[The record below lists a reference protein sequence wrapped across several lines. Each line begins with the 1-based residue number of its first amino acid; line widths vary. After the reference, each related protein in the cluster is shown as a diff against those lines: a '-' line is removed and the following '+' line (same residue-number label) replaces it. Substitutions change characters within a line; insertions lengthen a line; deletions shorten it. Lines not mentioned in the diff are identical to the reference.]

1 MSGLRLLHPGG
12 FRRASN
18 SSSSEDELPP
28 PNTNR
33 VKRALFGPTDHE
45 ENLRFVQNELKKHRS
60 EASNRWNFDFD
71 AGKPMSGPFD
81 WEEVRSD
88 TAGRTICNPEKH
100 SLIATDAASEDVS
113 EAKENRVGGQ
123 VSGPQESQVSEVQ
136 VTSSSG
142 DTVDILN
149 NPAHTQDDLKTPPSS
164 TQPSQSSS
172 SSVSIPSSESSS
184 QPSLHHGARPK
195 ELTQAKEKKMT
206 GKKYFLFIKL

>member
-1 MSGLRLLHPGG
+1 MSGLRLLQPGG

-60 EASNRWNFDFD
+60 EASSRWNFDFD

-100 SLIATDAASEDVS
+100 SLIAAEAAEDVA
-113 EAKENRVGGQ
+113 EAAKENRV
-123 VSGPQESQVSEVQ
+123 SGLEVPADRPQESHVSEGQ

-142 DTVDILN
+142 DTLDILN
-149 NPAHTQDDLKTPPSS
+149 NPAHNDGLDLSPVKD
-164 TQPSQSSS
+164 
-172 SSVSIPSSESSS
+172 
-184 QPSLHHGARPK
+184 
-195 ELTQAKEKKMT
+195 
-206 GKKYFLFIKL
+206 

>member
-1 MSGLRLLHPGG
+1 MSGLRLLQPGG

-100 SLIATDAASEDVS
+100 SLIAADVA
-113 EAKENRVGGQ
+113 EAKENRV
-123 VSGPQESQVSEVQ
+123 SGLEVPDRSQESHVSEVQ

-149 NPAHTQDDLKTPPSS
+149 NPAHSEDDLKTPPSS
-164 TQPSQSSS
+164 SSSQSSS
-172 SSVSIPSSESSS
+172 VSTSLSDTSSS
-184 QPSLHHGARPK
+184 QSSLHHGARPK

-206 GKKYFLFIKL
+206 GNKYF

>member
-164 TQPSQSSS
+164 TQPSESS
-172 SSVSIPSSESSS
+172 SSVSISSSESSS